1 MESHSRSIVK
11 AVTWRAGGTVVTF
24 FIAWIITGE
33 ATLSVGIGL
42 LDSLVKV
49 GAFYLHE
56 RMWNRLRFGKLEP
69 PEYQI

>member
-1 MESHSRSIVK
+1 MK

>member
-11 AVTWRAGGTVVTF
+11 AVT
-24 FIAWIITGE
+24 GE
-33 ATLSVGIGL
+33 ATLSIGIGL

>member
-24 FIAWIITGE
+24 VMAWMITGD
-33 ATLSVGIGL
+33 ATLSRGIGL

>member
-1 MESHSRSIVK
+1 MESPSRSIVK

>member
-24 FIAWIITGE
+24 FVAWMITGE

>member
-24 FIAWIITGE
+24 FLAWIITGE

>member
-24 FIAWIITGE
+24 FIAWMITGE
-33 ATLSVGIGL
+33 ATLSIGIGL

-56 RMWNRLRFGKLEP
+56 RMWNRLRFGTLEP

>member
-1 MESHSRSIVK
+1 
-11 AVTWRAGGTVVTF
+11 VTF

>member
-24 FIAWIITGE
+24 FIAWMITGE
-33 ATLSVGIGL
+33 ATLSIGIGL